1 MPTCCVGTMNSSV
14 VNFGAFC
21 APAWTAPKHS
31 SAAVDRVRM
40 LRRFIA
46 LSIDCLK
53 GLPPSARPTYPQGTY
68 RRAADVLSLMA
79 GATAEI
85 QPYWQ
90 SRQHDIVTLQ
100 IGGRP
105 TRVLMER

>member
-53 GLPPSARPTYPQGTY
+53 GLPPSARPTYPQGTHAPS
-68 RRAADVLSLMA
+68 RGRFAFVNGL
-79 GATAEI
+79 ATAEI

-90 SRQHDIVTLQ
+90 SRQYDIVAL
-100 IGGRP
+100 
-105 TRVLMER
+105 